1 MLQQTIVWMTFCTAA
16 VGTAVAWPRFARHA
30 FGWLFIVM
38 ALAVNVVL
46 VIVAPA
52 RFVGL
57 GTDAALVSVYAWAF
71 QTVVAAAPVAFG
83 LTVAACEVLVG
94 ALMIRGGRSAEVG
107 LLGGIAF
114 LVASAP
120 LGVWALPNLI
130 LTAGLTI
137 VMRASRTTQSRSD
150 LPTRRQ
156 RGLLAN
162 HATPALSSQ
171 QQRG

>member
-1 MLQQTIVWMTFCTAA
+1 MLHQTIVWAAFCTVA
-16 VGTAVAWPRFARHA
+16 VGIAVAWPRFARHA

-38 ALAVNVVL
+38 ALAVNIVL

-83 LTVAACEVLVG
+83 LTVAAYEVLVG
-94 ALMIRGGRSAEVG
+94 ALMIRGGRHAEVG

-130 LTAGLTI
+130 LAAGLTI
-137 VMRASRTTQSRSD
+137 VLRTSRTARGRSD
-150 LPTRRQ
+150 LLARPRE
-156 RGLLAN
+156 GLLAN
-162 HATPALSSQ
+162 HATPVLSSQ
-171 QQRG
+171 LKRG